1 MSKIITNYKNFLLEA
16 DSTETEI
23 GKIRLEISKVKDQ
36 ISEAKKKMNDE
47 EKSAQ
52 NQEQKYNAE
61 ITYIG
66 TVVPLHNKMATLMGT
81 LKSKLS
87 QKSAENK

>member
-23 GKIRLEISKVKDQ
+23 GKIRLEISKLNDQ
-36 ISEAKKKMNDE
+36 ISEAKKKMTDD
-47 EKSAQ
+47 EKSSQ

-61 ITYIG
+61 IAYIG
-66 TVVPLHNKMATLMGT
+66 TVVPLYSKMTTLMGT
-81 LKSKLS
+81 LKAKLS
-87 QKSAENK
+87 QKAAENK